1 MSPFRQLETKQQR
14 QVILHNKLSTTMKRG
29 LGAKIGQKIKQLSMR
44 AVGSPP
50 PALEDDAHR
59 IAAMRK
65 RVQNISTELDKP
77 KEETERVYRDQG
89 GTQTIVALLENSEI
103 HNLLVEFAKKDYS
116 VENILLYD
124 AIQQYKTM
132 SDTTNGRRVKALD
145 IVKRFL
151 LDDSEHL
158 VNISADVRRKVILI
172 VEKMEGML
180 FVIQPLRDDLF
191 YEVETG
197 VIANLADVLSRFSQ
211 TPVAPSMLK
220 DWDALNNHNDDY

>member
-1 MSPFRQLETKQQR
+1 MR
-14 QVILHNKLSTTMKRG
+14 RG

-77 KEETERVYRDQG
+77 EESERVYSDQNG
-89 GTQTIVALLENSEI
+89 SQTIVSLLANSEI

-132 SDTTNGRRVKALD
+132 SDITNGRRVKALE
-145 IVKRFL
+145 IVKRYL
-151 LDDSEHL
+151 SDDSEHL
-158 VNISADVRRKVILI
+158 VNISADVRKKVILI
-172 VEKMEGML
+172 VEKMEG
-180 FVIQPLRDDLF
+180 
-191 YEVETG
+191 
-197 VIANLADVLSRFSQ
+197 
-211 TPVAPSMLK
+211 
-220 DWDALNNHNDDY
+220 